1 MVSKLEKY
9 AMFAEAPP
17 QFTPKLRI
25 MTRAKPNNWIRRR
38 IRMKTGNEDKE
49 H

>member
-9 AMFAEAPP
+9 AILAKAPP

-25 MTRAKPNNWIRRR
+25 MTRAKPDNWIRIR

>member
-1 MVSKLEKY
+1 MVCKLEKY
-9 AMFAEAPP
+9 AILAKAPA

-25 MTRAKPNNWIRRR
+25 MTRAKPDNWIRIR
-38 IRMKTGNEDKE
+38 IRMNTRNEDKE